1 MLRPVHDSGIVR
13 VIDPSRRVRKGIT
26 MTTTT
31 ITAPTGRVGTASSV
45 SLWLV
50 LGALCGLGMTAGLA
64 ALDGQGI
71 AAGTT
76 SMTPATSV
84 GVAALCYLAAAATRT
99 RWVSWLGVPV
109 FSGLAF
115 AGLLVPMPWWV
126 LFVIGGLLLLVVG
139 VLAGAQRITVIQAA
153 AMLGYFGVAVLA
165 LSLAPRLGLAV
176 AGLALAAHALWDLHH
191 YRRDIVVSRSLAIWC
206 IGLDVTMGGLC
217 LALAVLG

>member
-1 MLRPVHDSGIVR
+1 
-13 VIDPSRRVRKGIT
+13 

-31 ITAPTGRVGTASSV
+31 IAAPTGRVGTPSSV
-45 SLWLV
+45 SLWML

-64 ALDGQGI
+64 AMHGQGI

-84 GVAALCYLAAAATRT
+84 GVAALCYLAAAATHT

-115 AGLLVPMPWWV
+115 AGLVVPMPWWV
-126 LFVIGGLLLLVVG
+126 LFVIGGLFLLLVG
-139 VLAGAQRITVIQAA
+139 VLTGAGRITAIQAA
-153 AMLGYFGVAVLA
+153 AMIGFFGVAVLA
-165 LSLAPRLGLAV
+165 LSLTPRLGLAV
-176 AGLALAAHALWDLHH
+176 AGVALAAHALWDVHH

-206 IGLDVTMGGLC
+206 IGLDVTVGGFC
-217 LALAVLG
+217 VVLAALG